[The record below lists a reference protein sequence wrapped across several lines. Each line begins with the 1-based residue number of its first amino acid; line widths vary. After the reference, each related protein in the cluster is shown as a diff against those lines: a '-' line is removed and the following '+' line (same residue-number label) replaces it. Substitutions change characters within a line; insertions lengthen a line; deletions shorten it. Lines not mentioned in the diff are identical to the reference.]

1 MNGEAGIMNRSS
13 ESSKPTSGA
22 QSTTATAHRV
32 ALHSDTSLA
41 YLSISPPLD
50 AATLAEVTHLLDTWH
65 APTPFK
71 ALVLDLT
78 ACAHSSMLP
87 STENG
92 AGKPPLESR
101 QGRVRERALT
111 VAQERALAALARI
124 RAPIL
129 GVAAGTVPPPGCA
142 LLSCSDLLLAVQDT
156 IFMRESGTLLAYRTP
171 PARLGTTGAIGERLS
186 AHRAYRQGLVTW
198 LTPPE
203 KLQEE
208 RERILALLKKQ
219 SATSL
224 ALAKQAFLL
233 GQTHPNAPD
242 IALEEIG
249 RIYLHELM
257 ATPDA
262 VEGLHA
268 FLEKRPPVWK
278 EAMPSHHAEP
288 SVPSNDQGGSDAR

>member
-1 MNGEAGIMNRSS
+1 MSGEASVMNISS
-13 ESSKPTSGA
+13 ESNTPTSGA
-22 QSTTATAHRV
+22 QSTTVTAHRV
-32 ALHSDTSLA
+32 VLHTETPLA
-41 YLSISPPLD
+41 YLYISPPLD

-65 APTPFK
+65 VPTSLK

-78 ACAHSSMLP
+78 ACANGSTLP
-87 STENG
+87 GTESG
-92 AGKPPLESR
+92 AGKPHLESR

-111 VAQERALAALARI
+111 VAQERALAALSHI
-124 RAPIL
+124 HAPIL
-129 GVAAGTVPPPGCA
+129 GVAAGTVPPLGCA
-142 LLSCSDLLLAVQDT
+142 LFSCCDLLLATQDT
-156 IFMRESGTLLAYRTP
+156 IFVRESGALLAYRAP
-171 PARLGTTGAIGERLS
+171 IGRLGTTGPMAERLS

-208 RERILALLKKQ
+208 REHILALLKKQ

-233 GQTHPNAPD
+233 GQAHPHAPD

-249 RIYLHELM
+249 RLYLHKLM

-268 FLEKRPPVWK
+268 FLEKRPPIWK
-278 EAMPSHHAEP
+278 EAMPSHHSET
-288 SVPSNDQGGSDAR
+288 SVASSDQGGSDAR